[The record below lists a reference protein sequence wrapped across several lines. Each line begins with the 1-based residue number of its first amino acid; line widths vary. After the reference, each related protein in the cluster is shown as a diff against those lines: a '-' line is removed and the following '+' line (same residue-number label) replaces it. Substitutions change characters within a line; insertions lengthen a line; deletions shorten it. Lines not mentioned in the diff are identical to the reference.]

1 MEKDTKDLLIRG
13 VPLELA
19 EKMKT
24 AASLHRMT
32 AKDYLIQIFETH
44 IQELEARGLS
54 LSLEK
59 KKKSLLP
66 KGK

>member
-32 AKDYLIQIFETH
+32 AKDYLILLFEEH
-44 IQELEARGLS
+44 IRELEAKGLS

-59 KKKSLLP
+59 KKK
-66 KGK
+66 K